1 MWDSLPGK
9 AIPNLP
15 QALQLM
21 VPPTESPYGLG
32 TKDICFHFQ
41 VAPNCAIGTIACGIK
56 PLVIQLTGRS
66 YREKKLAGRMLF
78 QGTQRADGSPMA
90 RGTLPIWGLT
100 FNEQRLAFSAAFGC
114 SVNRDDR

>member
-78 QGTQRADGSPMA
+78 SGHPEGRWLTHGT
-90 RGTLPIWGLT
+90 W
-100 FNEQRLAFSAAFGC
+100 NSAYMGAHL
-114 SVNRDDR
+114 